1 MFQMIETSAGNCSG
15 LNQPGFGQALGTVV
29 TCGLAGRKQVL
40 TTNIVGLTGSAV
52 EDTVGQVTL
61 DGKGNISGT
70 ETFSMDGVPA
80 SLAVTGTYTESSNC
94 TGTLQITPTE
104 GSRRTSIQWS

>member
-1 MFQMIETSAGNCSG
+1 M
-15 LNQPGFGQALGTVV
+15 
-29 TCGLAGRKQVL
+29 

-94 TGTLQITPTE
+94 TGTLQITPTG
-104 GSRRTSIQWS
+104 GSAQNFNTVVVNSGRKLLLIETDSNTGTAGNAETAE